1 MTIVNIL
8 GFLDH
13 VVSAATIQLCH
24 CSIKMVSKL
33 KGVAM
38 LQNTLFTKM
47 GGSEIWLVV
56 HGLSSP
62 APDSEKVMAA

>member
-8 GFLDH
+8 GFLDDM
-13 VVSAATIQLCH
+13 VSAATIQLCY
-24 CSIKMVSKL
+24 CSIKKVSKL
-33 KGVAM
+33 KGMAM
-38 LQNTLFTKM
+38 FQKTLFTKM

-62 APDSEKVMAA
+62 VPDSEKAVAD